1 MKLSQEIFAIKLY
14 ELERQYADMLSRLQI
29 CQREDH
35 QKLSEELQRA
45 KEEYKNK
52 ELILQ
57 NNIKNSR
64 SKAVAALSDA
74 QLHYFNEARDI
85 LQHVLPEYLHSEDS
99 SLSEDQAEAASL
111 YAEYAVD
118 FAIQSARYALIAAMT
133 AIDLQMTC
141 EEEKTLQNKSRV
153 EISG

>member
-1 MKLSQEIFAIKLY
+1 M
-14 ELERQYADMLSRLQI
+14 
-29 CQREDH
+29 
-35 QKLSEELQRA
+35 
-45 KEEYKNK
+45 
-52 ELILQ
+52 
-57 NNIKNSR
+57 
-64 SKAVAALSDA
+64 
-74 QLHYFNEARDI
+74 
-85 LQHVLPEYLHSEDS
+85 QHDLPEYLHSEDS